1 MRILAL
7 ALASTLPLMAKVD
20 FVRDVKPILELRCVR
35 CHGAQVAMKNLRMN
49 RKDRAMAVIVPKK
62 PEDSRLFLAAQS
74 GYMPPGGPKL
84 PAAELE
90 TLRKWIAEGARWPK
104 NVELSAKSPFA
115 DRTHSLM
122 VAPDGVTR
130 VSERLVASGKRRKGT
145 DSLTVAAR

>member
-7 ALASTLPLMAKVD
+7 ALLSTLPLMAKVN

-74 GYMPPGGPKL
+74 GYMPP
-84 PAAELE
+84 
-90 TLRKWIAEGARWPK
+90 
-104 NVELSAKSPFA
+104 
-115 DRTHSLM
+115 
-122 VAPDGVTR
+122 
-130 VSERLVASGKRRKGT
+130 VSEAASG
-145 DSLTVAAR
+145 